1 MIWEQETRVVV
12 MLTDFVEKGIDKCA
26 DYLPPS
32 ETLDCHRLYGDFQ
45 VSDTPGC
52 PSRCICYLL
61 SRTRLEVRH
70 TTLCALVAMRLQR
83 KICKTEHFK
92 YTGVAKKK
100 TIGITGMEHSRYG
113 SKLYNI

>member
-45 VSDTPGC
+45 VSETCQPIFDMV
-52 PSRCICYLL
+52 L
-61 SRTRLEVRH
+61 VR
-70 TTLCALVAMRLQR
+70 
-83 KICKTEHFK
+83 
-92 YTGVAKKK
+92 YTA
-100 TIGITGMEHSRYG
+100 
-113 SKLYNI
+113 